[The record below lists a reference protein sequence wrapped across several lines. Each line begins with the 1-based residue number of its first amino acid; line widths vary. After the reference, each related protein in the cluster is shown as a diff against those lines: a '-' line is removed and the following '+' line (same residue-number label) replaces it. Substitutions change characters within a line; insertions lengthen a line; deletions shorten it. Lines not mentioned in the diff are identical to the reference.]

1 MTATEE
7 TDVPLDSGS
16 DSGSD
21 AEPDHRTPHVLM
33 TIAGVIALAAAIQ
46 LTIDKFTLLQNKIDG
61 VETALACDFSAF
73 VSCGGVMDS
82 PQGEAFGFPNPI
94 IGIVGFSVVTVLGV
108 LFWTGAPV
116 VRWVW
121 TGLQLGTLF
130 GIGFVTWL
138 QYQSIYELELLCPY
152 CMVVWAVMIPLFVYV
167 TACSLRGVAP
177 QSPVTR
183 FLSNWSILIVALWYI
198 GIASAIWFQFGER
211 LWA

>member
-1 MTATEE
+1 MTATDE
-7 TDVPLDSGS
+7 TDVPLDDGP
-16 DSGSD
+16 D
-21 AEPDHRTPHVLM
+21 AEPNMGPRHRTPHVLM
-33 TIAGVIALAAAIQ
+33 TIAGAIGLAAAIQ

-61 VETALACDFSAF
+61 VDTTLACDFSAF

-94 IGIVGFSVVTVLGV
+94 IGIIGFTVVTVLGV

-116 VRWVW
+116 TRWVW

-177 QSPVTR
+177 RSPVTR
-183 FLSNWSILIVALWYI
+183 FVSNWSMLIVALWYI

>member
-1 MTATEE
+1 MTATDE
-7 TDVPLDSGS
+7 TDVPLDTEHSHG
-16 DSGSD
+16 
-21 AEPDHRTPHVLM
+21 TPHVLM
-33 TIAGVIALAAAIQ
+33 AIAGAIGLAAAVQ

-61 VETALACDFSAF
+61 VETALSCDFSAF

-82 PQGEAFGFPNPI
+82 AQAEAFGFPNSI

-177 QSPVTR
+177 QSPFTR
-183 FLSNWSILIVALWYI
+183 FVSNWSMLIVALWYI
-198 GIASAIWFQFGER
+198 AIGSAIWFQFGER

>member
-1 MTATEE
+1 MTATDE
-7 TDVPLDSGS
+7 TDVPLDTEHSHG
-16 DSGSD
+16 
-21 AEPDHRTPHVLM
+21 TPHVLM
-33 TIAGVIALAAAIQ
+33 AIAGAIGLAAAVQ

-61 VETALACDFSAF
+61 VETALSCDFSAF

-82 PQGEAFGFPNPI
+82 AQAEAFGFPNSI

-108 LFWTGAPV
+108 LFRTGAPV

-177 QSPVTR
+177 QSPFTR
-183 FLSNWSILIVALWYI
+183 FVSNWSMLIVALWYI
-198 GIASAIWFQFGER
+198 AIGSAIWFQFGER

>member
-1 MTATEE
+1 MTATDE
-7 TDVPLDSGS
+7 TDVPLD
-16 DSGSD
+16 
-21 AEPDHRTPHVLM
+21 AEPGTGPRHRTPHVLM
-33 TIAGVIALAAAIQ
+33 TIAGAIGLAAAAQ

-61 VETALACDFSAF
+61 VDTALSCDFSAF

-94 IGIVGFSVVTVLGV
+94 IGIVGFTVVTVLGV

-121 TGLQLGTLF
+121 TGLQLGTVF

-152 CMVVWAVMIPLFVYV
+152 CMAVWAVMIPLFVYV

-183 FLSNWSILIVALWYI
+183 FVSNWSVLIVALWYI